1 MTTFNAEVDAILAHK
16 GRSKGYDGGKG
27 QLWQLCRE
35 LPHPLGEI
43 IYKVVRYA
51 RQGNPEDLVKIA
63 GWARLI
69 WEDMEANKVRG
80 GTSVAYEPRGTDRD
94 TAVEDTARTADQGL
108 VARIADSR
116 AGDAG
121 SPAGGTRRRQAAKA
135 RCIATIDAWE
145 ASLRTRPGN
154 SRSRAVD
161 RQHRPRPRKGK
172 KRI

>member
-69 WEDMEANKVRG
+69 WEDMEANKMRG
-80 GTSVAYEPRGTDRD
+80 GTSVAYEPRSANRD
-94 TAVEDTARTADQGL
+94 SAVEDTARTADQGL

-121 SPAGGTRRRQAAKA
+121 SPAGGTRHRKDTTILYRASIEDTLAKDRIGA
-135 RCIATIDAWE
+135 GDR
-145 ASLRTRPGN
+145 
-154 SRSRAVD
+154 RSRAVD
-161 RQHRPRPRKGK
+161 KQSRPRPRKGK
-172 KRI
+172 KRT